1 VSREALVKN
10 ADKVWWPDDGI
21 TKGEVAEFYASV
33 ADRLDR
39 WLQDRPLVPQRCPD
53 GMRGECFYQKNFPPG
68 SQPRE
73 LPRLTLHAASTRR
86 DVHYLVG
93 ADARAAVALVDLGSI
108 ALHVFN
114 VRRDD
119 LDHPDW
125 LAFDL
130 DPSSGEFADAAR
142 AGLELRRILEE
153 LGATSYPKTS
163 GSRGLHVFVPLR
175 RTYDQPQVRAV
186 AGAIGSE
193 LTRRLPDLV
202 TEEFSIAKR
211 GTRVYADAGRN
222 ALTQTIV
229 SAYSVRR
236 RPHAPVSTPLDW
248 DEVSP
253 RLDPARFT
261 VRTFAKLR
269 RSDPWRDFWRRRQAL
284 PRP

>member
-1 VSREALVKN
+1 MSREALVKN